1 MVFLGWLEI
10 MRFEELKIN
19 FMFLFLFFLK
29 YFFSCFQFRSKY
41 FHKWLLLSCLS
52 FLLIFPIF
60 LERFKAFASSPLYL
74 IFGRIKAQ
82 SCITCYEKQHLQYL
96 VLPSYQS
103 VYFENDAIH
112 NCYFPS
118 SSLFC
123 VPSRPPLF
131 RHLIS

>member
-1 MVFLGWLEI
+1 MAV
-10 MRFEELKIN
+10 N
-19 FMFLFLFFLK
+19 
-29 YFFSCFQFRSKY
+29 
-41 FHKWLLLSCLS
+41 
-52 FLLIFPIF
+52 FLLIFIF

-74 IFGRIKAQ
+74 IFGCIKTQ

-103 VYFENDAIH
+103 VHFENDAIH
-112 NCYFPS
+112 NCYFHS

-131 RHLIS
+131 RQWIS